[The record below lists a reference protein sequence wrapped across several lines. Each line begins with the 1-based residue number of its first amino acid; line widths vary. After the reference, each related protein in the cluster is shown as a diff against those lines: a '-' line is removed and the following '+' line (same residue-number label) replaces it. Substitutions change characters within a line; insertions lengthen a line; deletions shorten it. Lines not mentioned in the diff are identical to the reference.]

1 MDPNQSIQNNK
12 LKIDSFEL
20 LIKFLQKCKSDSEAN
35 ESRASIISSCA
46 DIIAAAYYYRKFPN
60 VNDFI
65 EKYLKNKEN
74 YFYFQWARSTWSK
87 FGKMT
92 DAELSNLVINQ
103 ILTIDNFEEDE

>member
-1 MDPNQSIQNNK
+1 MEPNQSIQNNK

-20 LIKFLQKCKSDSEAN
+20 LIRFLQKCKNDSEAN
-35 ESRASIISSCA
+35 EARAPIISSCA

-65 EKYLKNKEN
+65 EKHLKNKEN
-74 YFYFQWARSTWSK
+74 YFYLQWARSTWSK
-87 FGKMT
+87 FDKMT
-92 DAELSNLVINQ
+92 AAELGDLVINQ